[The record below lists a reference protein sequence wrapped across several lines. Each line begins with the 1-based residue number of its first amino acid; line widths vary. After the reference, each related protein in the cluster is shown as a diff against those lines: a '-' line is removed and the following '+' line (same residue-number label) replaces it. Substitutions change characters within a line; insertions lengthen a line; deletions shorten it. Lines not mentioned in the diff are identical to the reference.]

1 MKKRP
6 IQFLIYA
13 AGVLLVLAS
22 LLILL
27 QLDELWMPI
36 FLLLKAVLIPLLI
49 AIFIS
54 YLLYPIV
61 EKLHAG
67 GLPRT
72 VSLLLI
78 YVLFFGGIGLAVYK
92 GAPVMIK
99 QLNELSEQIPVL
111 AETYN
116 GALSHIHHHTNHWP
130 DGLHDRLDR
139 LIVQSE
145 TYAANGAERMILSCK
160 VLLDYALVAA
170 LIPFLV
176 FYMVKDMNTMKRA
189 AWYLTPPSFRKRGHA
204 FVKAV
209 DESLGNYIRGQLL
222 VCSLIGG
229 AAAIVLWLFHIP
241 YPLVLG
247 MLIGATNVI
256 PYFGPII
263 GAVPAVF
270 IAFTIS
276 VKSVM
281 IVLITVAVLQFLESN
296 VLSPIIVGRSLHM
309 HPVVIM
315 LVLLAGGEL
324 FGLIGMIL
332 AVPTAAIIRV
342 IIVQYILMR
351 RSVH

>member
-1 MKKRP
+1 
-6 IQFLIYA
+6 
-13 AGVLLVLAS
+13 
-22 LLILL
+22 
-27 QLDELWMPI
+27 
-36 FLLLKAVLIPLLI
+36 
-49 AIFIS
+49 
-54 YLLYPIV
+54 
-61 EKLHAG
+61 
-67 GLPRT
+67 
-72 VSLLLI
+72 
-78 YVLFFGGIGLAVYK
+78 
-92 GAPVMIK
+92 
-99 QLNELSEQIPVL
+99 
-111 AETYN
+111 
-116 GALSHIHHHTNHWP
+116 
-130 DGLHDRLDR
+130 
-139 LIVQSE
+139 
-145 TYAANGAERMILSCK
+145 
-160 VLLDYALVAA
+160 
-170 LIPFLV
+170 
-176 FYMVKDMNTMKRA
+176 MKRA

-351 RSVH
+351 RSVY